1 MINLEYLINYVNNIF
16 EVDIKIN
23 SRKRE
28 LVEARAFYYEL
39 ARRLTTHSF
48 QKIGEPLHKHHATVM
63 YSLNNVVKFLDKDM
77 IEKSINNLSYNKLVG
92 VKEFNELKERLV
104 YLELKLENYTKRKN
118 EQTIRLSESSNTRAI
133 DY

>member
-28 LVEARAFYYEL
+28 IVEARAFYYEL
-39 ARRLTTHSF
+39 ARRLTTHTF
-48 QKIGEPLHKHHATVM
+48 QKIGDPLQKHHATVM

-77 IEKSINNLSYNKLVG
+77 IEKSINDLSYNKLVG
-92 VKEFNELKERLV
+92 VKEFNELKERLI
-104 YLELKLENYTKRKN
+104 YLELKLENYARH
-118 EQTIRLSESSNTRAI
+118 SNV
-133 DY
+133 

>member
-39 ARRLTTHSF
+39 ARRLTTHTF
-48 QKIGEPLHKHHATVM
+48 QKIGDPLEKHHATVM

-77 IEKSINNLSYNKLVG
+77 IEKSINDLSYNKLVG
-92 VKEFNELKERLV
+92 VKEFNELKERLI
-104 YLELKLENYTKRKN
+104 YLELKLENYTQKKIN
-118 EQTIRLSESSNTRAI
+118 HGIALISGGKKYI
-133 DY
+133 KVY

>member
-39 ARRLTTHSF
+39 ARRLTTHTF
-48 QKIGEPLHKHHATVM
+48 QKIGDPLEKHHATVM
-63 YSLNNVVKFLDKDM
+63 YSLNNVVKF
-77 IEKSINNLSYNKLVG
+77 LSYNKLVG
-92 VKEFNELKERLV
+92 VKEFNELKERLI
-104 YLELKLENYTKRKN
+104 YLELKLENYARH
-118 EQTIRLSESSNTRAI
+118 SNV
-133 DY
+133 

>member
-39 ARRLTTHSF
+39 ARRLTTHTF
-48 QKIGEPLHKHHATVM
+48 QKIGDPLEKHHATVM
-63 YSLNNVVKFLDKDM
+63 YSLFLDKNM
-77 IEKSINNLSYNKLVG
+77 IEKSINDLSYNKLVG
-92 VKEFNELKERLV
+92 VKEFNELKERLI
-104 YLELKLENYTKRKN
+104 YLELKLENYARY
-118 EQTIRLSESSNTRAI
+118 SNV
-133 DY
+133 